1 VSRFPTRWC
10 AGDERKARLA
20 LLILLALR
28 GTPFLYY
35 GDEIAML
42 DVDVPDDR
50 ATDPLV
56 RRFPGQRRGRD
67 PERTPMPWSHGSGAG
82 FTTPGVEPW
91 LPLGDL
97 GRNVAAQR
105 ADPGSTLNLCRDLI
119 ALRRRT
125 PDLHAGAYTTLEA
138 PEGAWAWR
146 RGDSTCVA

>member
-1 VSRFPTRWC
+1 
-10 AGDERKARLA
+10 
-20 LLILLALR
+20 
-28 GTPFLYY
+28 
-35 GDEIAML
+35 
-42 DVDVPDDR
+42 
-50 ATDPLV
+50 
-56 RRFPGQRRGRD
+56 
-67 PERTPMPWSHGSGAG
+67 MPWAHGSGAG

-146 RGDSTCVA
+146 RGDSTCVAVNLLDAPTAVGGLRGRVLLATDRGRTGETVRGRLRLGPWEGAVVG